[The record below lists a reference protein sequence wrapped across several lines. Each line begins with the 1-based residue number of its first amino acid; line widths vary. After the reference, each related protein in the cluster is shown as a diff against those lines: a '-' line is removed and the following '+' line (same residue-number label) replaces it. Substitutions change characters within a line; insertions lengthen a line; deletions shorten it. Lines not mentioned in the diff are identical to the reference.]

1 MNGPTQF
8 RTGVPVSRI
17 EDVAKAAGVSTATVS
32 RALRGLP
39 KVSEQTREKVFRAA
53 ADLEYVASPTASSLA
68 SGKTH
73 VVGVVVPY
81 VTRWYFAHLI
91 SGASEV
97 LRDHGFHVLLF
108 DVGDEG
114 PDRAMLLDSR
124 MLFKRVD
131 AVLILSLRLHEAERK
146 LLRRLNIPVVT
157 VGVPDPDWP
166 CVRIDDLAT
175 TATATEHLIGLG
187 HRRIGYVGGD
197 TVPSMDFP
205 TPADRARGFRETM
218 ARHGLEVDPC
228 SVVMGD
234 WSAHSGLA
242 VGRELLAR
250 PDRPTAWWP
259 PRTSWRWAFSRPPA
273 SSGCAVPQDVSVVGI
288 DNHEMAELH
297 GLTTIAQPVVE
308 QGRMA
313 TRLLL
318 SAVAGAD
325 LGHEVATVPTTLVLR
340 SSRRR
345 RTGPPP
351 TG

>member
-1 MNGPTQF
+1 M
-8 RTGVPVSRI
+8 SRI

-39 KVSEQTREKVFRAA
+39 KVSEQTRAKVLAA
-53 ADLEYVASPTASSLA
+53 ATELEYVASPTASSLA

-81 VTRWYFAHLI
+81 VTRWYFAGLI

-97 LRDHGFHVLLF
+97 LREHGFHVLLF

-114 PDRAMLLDSR
+114 PQRALLLDSR

-131 AVLILSLRLHEAERK
+131 AVLVLSLRLHEAERE
-146 LLRRLNIPVVT
+146 LLCRLNIPVVT
-157 VGVPDPDWP
+157 VGVPDPNWP
-166 CVRIDDLAT
+166 CVRIDDLGT
-175 TATATEHLIGLG
+175 TQQATEHLIGLG
-187 HRRIGYVGGD
+187 HTRIGYIGGD

-205 TPADRARGFRETM
+205 TPADRARGFRDAM
-218 ARHGLEVDPC
+218 ARHGLDVEPS

-234 WSAHSGLA
+234 WSPLSGLT
-242 VGRELLAR
+242 VGLELLGR
-250 PDRPTAWWP
+250 PDRPTAVV
-259 PRTSWRWAFSRPPA
+259 AA
-273 SSGCAVPQDVSVVGI
+273 SDELALGILAAARQLGLRVPQDVSVVGI
-288 DNHEMAELH
+288 DDHEMAELY

-318 SAVAGAD
+318 SAVAGLD
-325 LGHEVATVPTTLVLR
+325 TGHDVATVPTTLVLR
-340 SSRRR
+340 TS
-345 RTGPPP
+345 TAPP
-351 TG
+351 TQP

>member
-1 MNGPTQF
+1 M
-8 RTGVPVSRI
+8 VSRI
-17 EDVAKAAGVSTATVS
+17 EDVAEAAGVSTATVS

-39 KVSEQTREKVFRAA
+39 KVSDSTRAKVLKAA
-53 ADLEYVASPTASSLA
+53 ADLQYVASPTASSLA

-91 SGASEV
+91 SGASTV
-97 LRDHGFHVLLF
+97 LREHGYHVLLF

-114 PDRAMLLDSR
+114 PDRALLLDSR

-131 AVLILSLRLHEAERK
+131 AVLILSLRLHEAERA
-146 LLRRLNIPVVT
+146 LLRRLSIPVVT

-175 TATATEHLIGLG
+175 TVTATEHLISLG
-187 HRRIGYVGGD
+187 HNRIGYIGGD

-218 ARHGLEVDPC
+218 ARHQLAVDPA

-234 WSAHSGLA
+234 WSAHSGLR

-250 PDRPTAWWP
+250 HDRPTGLVVASDELALGVLAAAAELGVDV
-259 PRTSWRWAFSRPPA
+259 PR
-273 SSGCAVPQDVSVVGI
+273 DLSVVGI
-288 DNHEMAELH
+288 DDHEMAELH
-297 GLTTIAQPVVE
+297 GLTTVAQPVVE

-313 TRLLL
+313 TSLLL
-318 SAVAGAD
+318 QAVAGQE
-325 LGHEVATVPTTLVLR
+325 LGHAVSTVSTRLVVR
-340 SSRRR
+340 SS
-345 RTGPPP
+345 TGPPP
-351 TG
+351 T

>member
-1 MNGPTQF
+1 M
-8 RTGVPVSRI
+8 VSRI
-17 EDVAKAAGVSTATVS
+17 EDVAHAAGVSTATVS

-39 KVSEQTREKVFRAA
+39 KVSDSTRAKVLKAA
-53 ADLEYVASPTASSLA
+53 ADLQYVASPTASSLA

-97 LRDHGFHVLLF
+97 LREQGFHVLLF

-114 PDRAMLLDSR
+114 PDRALLLDSR

-131 AVLILSLRLHEAERK
+131 AVLILSLRLHQAERE
-146 LLRRLNIPVVT
+146 LLRRINVPVVT
-157 VGVPDPDWP
+157 VGVPDDDWP

-175 TATATEHLIGLG
+175 TRTATEHLVGLG
-187 HRRIGYVGGD
+187 HQHIAYVGGD

-218 ARHGLEVDPC
+218 QRHGLAVGPQ

-234 WSAHSGLA
+234 WSAVSGLR
-242 VGRELLAR
+242 VGRELLSR
-250 PDRPTAWWP
+250 TDRPTGVVA
-259 PRTSWRWAFSRPPA
+259 A
-273 SSGCAVPQDVSVVGI
+273 SDELALGVLAAVRELGLDVPGDVSVVGI
-288 DNHEMAELH
+288 DDHEMAELN
-297 GLTTIAQPVVE
+297 GLTTVAQPVVE

-313 TRLLL
+313 TQLLL
-318 SAVAGAD
+318 SAVAGHD
-325 LGHEVATVPTTLVLR
+325 LGHEVATVETQLVVR
-340 SSRRR
+340 SS
-345 RTGPPP
+345 TGPPRLSSDLVRSAP
-351 TG
+351 ASAS

>member
-1 MNGPTQF
+1 M
-8 RTGVPVSRI
+8 VSRI
-17 EDVAKAAGVSTATVS
+17 EDVAEAAGVSTATVS

-39 KVSEQTREKVFRAA
+39 KVSAQTRAKVLQAA
-53 ADLEYVASPTASSLA
+53 AELQYVASPTASSLA

-97 LRDHGFHVLLF
+97 LRERGFHVLLF

-114 PDRAMLLDSR
+114 PDRALLLDSR

-131 AVLILSLRLHEAERK
+131 AVLILSLRLHEAERL
-146 LLRRLNIPVVT
+146 LLRRLSIPVVT

-175 TATATEHLIGLG
+175 TVLATEHLVGLG
-187 HRRIGYVGGD
+187 HQRIGYVGGD

-205 TPADRARGFRETM
+205 TPADRARGFRQAM
-218 ARHGLEVDPC
+218 HRHGLAVDPA

-234 WSAHSGLA
+234 WTARSGHR
-242 VGRELLAR
+242 VGRELLTR
-250 PDRPTAWWP
+250 PDRPTAVVAASDELALGVLAAARELGLRV
-259 PRTSWRWAFSRPPA
+259 PR
-273 SSGCAVPQDVSVVGI
+273 DLSVVGI
-288 DNHEMAELH
+288 DDHEMAELN
-297 GLTTIAQPVVE
+297 GLTTVAQPVVE

-313 TRLLL
+313 TRMLLA
-318 SAVAGAD
+318 AVAGKD
-325 LGHEVATVPTTLVLR
+325 LGHEIATVETRLVV
-340 SSRRR
+340 
-345 RTGPPP
+345 RTSTAPPAD
-351 TG
+351 